1 MLLCIITILF
11 GIVLTATLALACGWT
26 SVPLIAAVFVGA
38 FLLGLALSLGFLL
51 LMAKRVDRSVPQEEN
66 SPFYRRLTDFYVRAI
81 AFFGRVKITV
91 HGMERFHEEIDPRE
105 RFLLVCNHVCIIDPV
120 MLLYGFPKSQ
130 LAFISKKE
138 NDDMPIVGDIMH
150 KLQCQLIDRE
160 NDRAALR
167 TIVKCIQMLK
177 EDKASVAVF
186 PEGYCSDDGL
196 LRRFRPGVFKI
207 AQKAQVPIVVCT
219 LHDTLNVLPNIK
231 KLRSSR
237 VELHVTGIVRP
248 EQFEGDTAVD
258 IADRVYRMMADDLG
272 PARVYRT
279 EE

>member
-1 MLLCIITILF
+1 MLLFIIILAF
-11 GIVLTATLALACGWT
+11 AAVLTMTVCLACQWNA
-26 SVPLIAAVFVGA
+26 LIGVALFVGA
-38 FLLGLALSLGFLL
+38 FLLGVILSLAFLW
-51 LMAKRVDRSVPQEEN
+51 LMAKRVDRSVPQEQN

-91 HGMERFHEEIDPRE
+91 RGMERVYEQIPQGQ

-120 MLLYGFPKSQ
+120 ILLYGFPKSQ

-138 NDDMPIVGDIMH
+138 NDDMPIVGEMMH

-167 TIVKCIQMLK
+167 TIVKCIQILK
-177 EDKASVAVF
+177 EDKASIAVF

-196 LRRFRPGVFKI
+196 LRHFRPGVFKI

-219 LHDTLNVLPNIK
+219 LRDTIRVLPNIK
-231 KLRSSR
+231 KLRASH
-237 VELHVTGIVRP
+237 VEMRVTGIVTP
-248 EQFEGDTAVD
+248 EQFAGKTTVD
-258 IADRVYRMMADDLG
+258 VAEQVYRMMADDLG
-272 PARVYRT
+272 EELVYRG
-279 EE
+279 EEA

>member
-1 MLLCIITILF
+1 MLLFIIILVF
-11 GIVLTATLALACGWT
+11 AAALSATVCLACQW
-26 SVPLIAAVFVGA
+26 SVPVGIALFVGA
-38 FLLGLALSLGFLL
+38 FLLGVILSLAFLW
-51 LMAKRVDRSVPQEEN
+51 LMAKRVDRSIPQEEN

-91 HGMERFHEEIDPRE
+91 HGMERFHAEVAPQE

-120 MLLYGFPKSQ
+120 MLLYAFPKSQ

-138 NDDMPIVGDIMH
+138 NDDMPIVGEMMH

-186 PEGYCSDDGL
+186 PEGYCSKDGL

-207 AQKAQVPIVVCT
+207 AQKAQAPIVVCT
-219 LHDTLNVLPNIK
+219 LRDTLNVLPNIK
-231 KLRSSR
+231 KLRSGR
-237 VELHVTGIVRP
+237 VELHVAGIIRP
-248 EQFEGDTAVD
+248 EQFEGNTAVD

-272 PARVYRT
+272 EELVYQG
-279 EE
+279 EQ